1 MKTWPTDSQRVDEKL
16 EALSDQLCRA
26 VRKEMSD
33 LAASGTSPL
42 DVIMESLLPNDV
54 LPQVR
59 AVCVAVT
66 AKLARIKIQDWM
78 ERHVTIGNC
87 LEGTKESLR
96 ILKESWKI

>member
-1 MKTWPTDSQRVDEKL
+1 MRTWPTDSQRIDEKL
-16 EALSDQLCRA
+16 EALSDQLCRT
-26 VRKEMSD
+26 VRQKMLD

-66 AKLARIKIQDWM
+66 AKLARLKIHDWM
-78 ERHVTIGNC
+78 ECHVTIGNY
-87 LEGTKESLR
+87 ERQSKS
-96 ILKESWKI
+96 S